1 MDQLER
7 NKQFARDFFAAISR
21 GDTAYVVDAYT
32 EDGGVQTM
40 GNTLISGFF
49 DKAQIAAAAGAIFE
63 AFPQGIEFTLKNITA
78 EEDRVAVEAESH
90 GIHVSGRVYHNYY
103 HFFLQMRDGKLVR
116 LKEYMDTELITEILC
131 GGQRPAAGG
140 SGTNTA

>member
-21 GDTAYVVDAYT
+21 GDTKAVVDAYA
-32 EDGGVQTM
+32 EDGSVQTM
-40 GNTLISGFF
+40 GNTLISGVFN
-49 DKAQIAAAAGAIFE
+49 KAQIAAAAGAIFD
-63 AFPQGIEFTLKNITA
+63 AFPQGIEFTLKHLTA

-103 HFFLQMRDGKLVR
+103 HFFMQLRDGKLVS

-131 GGQRPAAGG
+131 GGQRPQA
-140 SGTNTA
+140 

>member
-1 MDQLER
+1 MNQLER

-32 EDGGVQTM
+32 EDGGVHTM

-49 DKAQIAAAAGAIFE
+49 NKAQITAAAGAIFD
-63 AFPQGIEFTLKNITA
+63 AFPQGIEFTLKHLTA

-103 HFFLQMRDGKLVR
+103 HFFMQLRDGKLVS

-131 GGQRPAAGG
+131 GGQRPAAK
-140 SGTNTA
+140 A

>member
-1 MDQLER
+1 MHDLER
-7 NKQFARDFFAAISR
+7 NKQFARDLFAAISR
-21 GDTAYVVDAYT
+21 GDSAWLIDAYT

-49 DKAQIAAAAGAIFE
+49 SKAQVAAAAGAIFD
-63 AFPQGIEFTLKNITA
+63 AFPQGIQFTIKHLTA

-103 HFFLQMRDGKLVR
+103 HFLMQMRDGKLVR
-116 LKEYMDTELITEILC
+116 LKEYMDTEMVTDILC
-131 GGQRPAAGG
+131 GGQRPPGA
-140 SGTNTA
+140 GTNTAE

>member
-32 EDGGVQTM
+32 EDGSVQTM
-40 GNTLISGFF
+40 GNTLISGIFN
-49 DKAQIAAAAGAIFE
+49 KAQISAAAGAIFE
-63 AFPQGIEFTLKNITA
+63 AFPQGIQFTLKNITA

-103 HFFLQMRDGKLVR
+103 HFFMQLRDGKLVS

-131 GGQRPAAGG
+131 GGQRPPKAG
-140 SGTNTA
+140 